1 MLENPFVVLTT
12 YIHLH
17 TESGPILQ
25 PLLSKT
31 ALCSSGGTV
40 CETTWNSCHTGCSL
54 CDGCIKKP
62 SPLFKDS
69 VINMFFTSTK
79 TLLTLERVLRNLAV
93 EYEVIDEVPVVS
105 SHCGEH
111 PFICDG
117 ITVTTTSVSF
127 LFHSTVPICL
137 L

>member
-1 MLENPFVVLTT
+1 
-12 YIHLH
+12 
-17 TESGPILQ
+17 
-25 PLLSKT
+25 
-31 ALCSSGGTV
+31 
-40 CETTWNSCHTGCSL
+40 
-54 CDGCIKKP
+54 
-62 SPLFKDS
+62 
-69 VINMFFTSTK
+69 MFFTSTK

-105 SHCGEH
+105 PHCGEH

-137 L
+137 LLEDI